1 MAAPPSGRHFRL
13 GGDVLALLAPGQ
25 GAQTPGMLLP
35 WLDDAAV
42 AASLNWSAAVTGIDL
57 VALGTTGTGEQIRD
71 TAVAQPLLVAL
82 ALAVADRLL
91 DDTDQPV
98 VAGHS
103 VGEFAA
109 AAIAGA
115 LTAETAL
122 TLVRERGRLMAAA
135 AATTPTGMS
144 AVLGGDADEV
154 AAALDRHGLTAAN
167 VNTAGQVVAAGRLD
181 ALAALAADP
190 PARARIRPLDVAGAF
205 HTEFMASARD
215 GLTVLADGAPR
226 TDPTRTLLGNGDG
239 AVVPIGDDVV
249 RRLVEQV
256 ARPVRWDLCL
266 TTLADL
272 GVTGVIELAPGGTLT
287 GLIRRAMPAVET
299 LAITTPDDLP
309 AARAM
314 LDRHAVATSE
324 PVPSW
329 RVAVA
334 PVAGTFRRT
343 DTEPGTTLAPGA
355 PLGVV
360 VSNRSE
366 SPVEAT
372 HGGVLVEWLA
382 HDGDPVSPGQAI
394 ARLHPVDAEAAVYA

>member
-1 MAAPPSGRHFRL
+1 VE
-13 GGDVLALLAPGQ
+13 DVLALLAPGQ
-25 GAQTPGMLLP
+25 GAQTPGMLAP
-35 WLDDAAV
+35 WLDDEQV
-42 AASLNWSAAVTGIDL
+42 AAALRWSAAVTGIDL
-57 VALGTTGTGEQIRD
+57 VTLGTTGSADEIRD

-91 DDTDQPV
+91 TDADHPV
-98 VAGHS
+98 LAGHS

-109 AAIAGA
+109 AALADAI
-115 LTAETAL
+115 TAETAL

-135 AATTPTGMS
+135 AGATPTGMS

-190 PARARIRPLDVAGAF
+190 PARARVRPLAVAGAF

-215 GLTVLADGAPR
+215 GLAAVAESAPYADP
-226 TDPTRTLLGNGDG
+226 DRTLLGNADG
-239 AVVPIGDDVV
+239 AVVRHGEDLVQ
-249 RRLVEQV
+249 RLVEQV
-256 ARPVRWDLCL
+256 ARPVRWDLCMG
-266 TTLADL
+266 TLADL
-272 GVTGVIELAPGGTLT
+272 GVTAAVELAPGGTLT
-287 GLIRRAMPAVET
+287 GLVRRALPGAET

-314 LDRHAVATSE
+314 LDRHRRSVATSE
-324 PVPSW
+324 PAPSW

-343 DTEPGTTLAPGA
+343 AAEPGTTLAPGA

-360 VSNRSE
+360 VSHRSE
-366 SPVEAT
+366 SAVEAV

-382 HDGDPVSPGQAI
+382 YDGDPVSPGQAL
-394 ARLHPVDAEAAVYA
+394 ARLHPTTADAVFA

>member
-1 MAAPPSGRHFRL
+1 
-13 GGDVLALLAPGQ
+13 
-25 GAQTPGMLLP
+25 MLVP
-35 WLDDAAV
+35 WLDDAQVGAT
-42 AASLNWSAAVTGIDL
+42 LRWSAAVTGIDL
-57 VALGTTGTGEQIRD
+57 IALGTTGTAEEIRD

-82 ALAVADRLL
+82 ALAVGDRFLE
-91 DDTDQPV
+91 DGARPV

-109 AAIAGA
+109 AALAGA
-115 LTAETAL
+115 LSAESAL

-135 AATTPTGMS
+135 SAATATGMS

-167 VNTAGQVVAAGRLD
+167 VNATGQVVAAGRLD

-190 PARARIRPLDVAGAF
+190 PPRARIRPLEVAGAF
-205 HTEFMASARD
+205 HTAFMASARD
-215 GLTVLADGAPR
+215 DLAVLAGSAPR
-226 TDPTRTLLGNGDG
+226 TDPIRTLLGNGDG
-239 AVVPIGDDVV
+239 AVGRVDDDVV

-256 ARPVRWDLCL
+256 ARPVRWDLCM

-272 GVTGVIELAPGGTLT
+272 GVTATVELAPGGTLT
-287 GLIRRAMPAVET
+287 GLVRRALPGVET
-299 LAITTPDDLP
+299 LAITSPDDLP

-314 LDRHAVATSE
+314 LDRHAVTTSE
-324 PVPSW
+324 PAPSW

-343 DTEPGTTLAPGA
+343 ETEPGTTLEPGA

-366 SPVEAT
+366 SAVEAA

-394 ARLHPVDAEAAVYA
+394 ARLHPLDAEAAVYA

>member
-1 MAAPPSGRHFRL
+1 M
-13 GGDVLALLAPGQ
+13 LALLAPGQ
-25 GAQTPGMLLP
+25 GAQTPGMLRP
-35 WLDDAAV
+35 WLDDEQIAAT
-42 AASLNWSAAVTGIDL
+42 LRWSAAVTGIDL
-57 VALGTTGTGEQIRD
+57 IALGTTGTAEEIRD

-91 DDTDQPV
+91 HGTDRPV

-109 AAIAGA
+109 AALAGA

-122 TLVRERGRLMAAA
+122 TLVRERGRLMATASAA
-135 AATTPTGMS
+135 APTGMS
-144 AVLGGDADEV
+144 AVLGGDPDEV
-154 AAALDRHGLTAAN
+154 SAALDRHGLTAAN

-181 ALAALAADP
+181 SLANLAAEP
-190 PARARIRPLDVAGAF
+190 PARARIRALEVAGAF

-215 GLTVLADGAPR
+215 GLAAVADSAPR
-226 TDPTRTLLGNGDG
+226 IDPTRTLLGNGDG
-239 AVVPIGDDVV
+239 AVVRHGDDVV

-256 ARPVRWDLCL
+256 ARPVRWDLCMA
-266 TTLADL
+266 TLADL
-272 GVTGVIELAPGGTLT
+272 GVTAVVELAPGGTLT
-287 GLIRRAMPAVET
+287 GLVRRAMPGVET
-299 LAITTPDDLP
+299 LAITSPDDLP
-309 AARAM
+309 TARAM

-324 PVPSW
+324 PAPSW

-334 PVAGTFRRT
+334 PVAGTFRPT
-343 DTEPGTTLAPGA
+343 EAEPGTTIAPGA

-366 SPVEAT
+366 SAVEAA

-382 HDGDPVSPGQAI
+382 CDGDPVSPGQAI
-394 ARLHPVDAEAAVYA
+394 ARLHPLDADPGSHVLEAYA

>member
-1 MAAPPSGRHFRL
+1 M
-13 GGDVLALLAPGQ
+13 LALLAPGQ
-25 GAQTPGMLLP
+25 GAQTPGMLVP
-35 WLDDAAV
+35 WLDDADV
-42 AASLNWSAAVTGIDL
+42 AAALRWSAAVTGIDL
-57 VALGTTGTGEQIRD
+57 VALGTTGSAEEIRD

-91 DDTDQPV
+91 DDTRRPV

-109 AAIAGA
+109 AALAGA
-115 LTAETAL
+115 LTHETAL

-135 AATTPTGMS
+135 SAMTPTGMS

-154 AAALDRHGLTAAN
+154 AAALERHGLTAAN
-167 VNTAGQVVAAGRLD
+167 VNTAGQVVAAGRFD

-190 PARARIRPLDVAGAF
+190 PARARVRPLDVAGAF
-205 HTEFMASARD
+205 HTEFMATARD
-215 GLTVLADGAPR
+215 GLAVVAASAPR
-226 TDPTRTLLGNGDG
+226 TDPTRLLIGNGDG
-239 AVVPIGDDVV
+239 AVVQVGDDVV

-256 ARPVRWDLCL
+256 ARPVRWDLCMATL
-266 TTLADL
+266 TGL
-272 GVTGVIELAPGGTLT
+272 GVTGVIELAPSGTLT
-287 GLIRRAMPAVET
+287 GLVRRAMPGVET
-299 LAITTPDDLP
+299 LAIATPDDVP

-324 PVPSW
+324 PAPSW
-329 RVAVA
+329 RIAVA

-343 DTEPGTTLAPGA
+343 DTEPGTTLRPGA

-360 VSNRSE
+360 VSNRAE
-366 SPVEAT
+366 SSVEAV

-382 HDGDPVSPGQAI
+382 YDGDPVSPGQAL
-394 ARLHPVDAEAAVYA
+394 ARLHPLDADAAVYA

>member
-1 MAAPPSGRHFRL
+1 
-13 GGDVLALLAPGQ
+13 VLALLAPGQ
-25 GAQTPGMLLP
+25 GAQTPGMLVP
-35 WLDDAAV
+35 WLDDAQVGAT
-42 AASLNWSAAVTGIDL
+42 LRWSAAVTGIDL
-57 VALGTTGTGEQIRD
+57 IALGTTGTAEEIRD

-82 ALAVADRLL
+82 ALAVGDRFLE
-91 DDTDQPV
+91 DGARPV

-109 AAIAGA
+109 AALAGA
-115 LTAETAL
+115 LSAESAL

-135 AATTPTGMS
+135 SAATATGMS

-167 VNTAGQVVAAGRLD
+167 VNATGQVVAAGRLD

-190 PARARIRPLDVAGAF
+190 PPRARIRPLEVAGAF
-205 HTEFMASARD
+205 HTAFMASARD
-215 GLTVLADGAPR
+215 DLAVLAGSAPR
-226 TDPTRTLLGNGDG
+226 TDPIRTLLGNGDG
-239 AVVPIGDDVV
+239 AVVRVGDDVV

-256 ARPVRWDLCL
+256 ARPVRWDLCM

-272 GVTGVIELAPGGTLT
+272 GVTATVELAPGGTLT
-287 GLIRRAMPAVET
+287 GLVRRALPGVET
-299 LAITTPDDLP
+299 LAITSPDDLP

-314 LDRHAVATSE
+314 LDRHAVTTSE
-324 PVPSW
+324 PAPSW

-343 DTEPGTTLAPGA
+343 ETEPGTTLEPGA

-366 SPVEAT
+366 SAVEAA

-394 ARLHPVDAEAAVYA
+394 ARLHPLDAEAAVYA

>member
-1 MAAPPSGRHFRL
+1 VEN
-13 GGDVLALLAPGQ
+13 VLALLAPGQ
-25 GAQTPGMLLP
+25 GAQTPGMLIP
-35 WLDDAAV
+35 WLDDADI
-42 AASLNWSAAVTGIDL
+42 AATLRWSAAVTGIDL
-57 VALGTTGTGEQIRD
+57 VALGTTGTAEEIRD

-91 DDTDQPV
+91 HDDDRPI

-109 AAIAGA
+109 AALAGA

-135 AATTPTGMS
+135 SAQPPTGMS

-167 VNTAGQVVAAGRLD
+167 VNTAGQVVAAGPLD
-181 ALAALAADP
+181 ALEAFAADP
-190 PARARIRPLDVAGAF
+190 PARARVRPLQVAGAF
-205 HTEFMASARD
+205 HTDFMASARD
-215 GLTVLADGAPR
+215 GLAVLAENAPR
-226 TDPTRTLLGNGDG
+226 TDPHRTLLGNADG
-239 AVVPIGDDVV
+239 AVVRTGDDEV

-256 ARPVRWDLCL
+256 ARPVRWDLCM

-272 GVTGVIELAPGGTLT
+272 GVTATVELAPGGTLT
-287 GLIRRAMPAVET
+287 GLVRRAMPGVET
-299 LAITTPDDLP
+299 FAIATPDDL
-309 AARAM
+309 ATARAM

-324 PVPSW
+324 PAPSW

-343 DTEPGTTLAPGA
+343 ETEPGTTLAPGA
-355 PLGVV
+355 LLGVV

-366 SPVEAT
+366 SSVDAV

-382 HDGDPVSPGQAI
+382 YDGDPVSPGQAL
-394 ARLHPVDAEAAVYA
+394 ARLHPVNEDAFA

>member
-1 MAAPPSGRHFRL
+1 
-13 GGDVLALLAPGQ
+13 VLALLAPGQ
-25 GAQTPGMLLP
+25 GAQTPGMLVP
-35 WLDDAAV
+35 WLDDAQVGAT
-42 AASLNWSAAVTGIDL
+42 LRWSAAVTGIDL
-57 VALGTTGTGEQIRD
+57 IALGTTGTAEEIRD

-82 ALAVADRLL
+82 ALAVGDRFLE
-91 DDTDQPV
+91 DGARPV

-109 AAIAGA
+109 AALAGA
-115 LTAETAL
+115 LSAESAL

-135 AATTPTGMS
+135 SAATATGMS

-167 VNTAGQVVAAGRLD
+167 VNATGQVVAAGRLD

-190 PARARIRPLDVAGAF
+190 PPRARIRPLEVAGAF
-205 HTEFMASARD
+205 HTAFMASARD
-215 GLTVLADGAPR
+215 DLAVLAGSAPR
-226 TDPTRTLLGNGDG
+226 TDPIRTLLGNGDG
-239 AVVPIGDDVV
+239 AVVRVGDDVV

-256 ARPVRWDLCL
+256 ARPVRWDLCM

-272 GVTGVIELAPGGTLT
+272 GVTAMVELAPGGTLT
-287 GLIRRAMPAVET
+287 GLVRRALPGVET
-299 LAITTPDDLP
+299 LAITSPDDLP

-314 LDRHAVATSE
+314 LDRHAVTTSE
-324 PVPSW
+324 PAPSW

-343 DTEPGTTLAPGA
+343 ETEPGTTLEPGA

-366 SPVEAT
+366 SAVEAA

-394 ARLHPVDAEAAVYA
+394 ARLHPLDAEAAVYA

>member
-1 MAAPPSGRHFRL
+1 
-13 GGDVLALLAPGQ
+13 VLALLAPGQ
-25 GAQTPGMLLP
+25 GAQTPGMLIP
-35 WLDDAAV
+35 WLDDADI
-42 AASLNWSAAVTGIDL
+42 AATLRWSAAVTGIDL
-57 VALGTTGTGEQIRD
+57 VTLGTTGTADDIRD

-82 ALAVADRLL
+82 ALAVAGRLL
-91 DDTDQPV
+91 DDTVPDRTGQPV

-109 AAIAGA
+109 AALAGA

-135 AATTPTGMS
+135 SAQPPTGMS
-144 AVLGGDADEV
+144 AVLGGDAGEV

-167 VNTAGQVVAAGRLD
+167 VNVAGQVVAAGRLD
-181 ALAALAADP
+181 ALEALAADP
-190 PARARIRPLDVAGAF
+190 PVKARVRSLQVAGAF
-205 HTEFMASARD
+205 HTEFMTSARD
-215 GLTVLADGAPR
+215 GLAVLAENAPR
-226 TDPTRTLLGNGDG
+226 TDPVRPLLGNGDG
-239 AVVPIGDDVV
+239 AVVHAGDDVV

-256 ARPVRWDLCL
+256 ARPVRWDLCM

-272 GVTGVIELAPGGTLT
+272 GVTATVELAPGGTLT
-287 GLIRRAMPAVET
+287 GLVRRALPGVET
-299 LAITTPDDLP
+299 LAITTPDDLTT
-309 AARAM
+309 ARAM

-324 PVPSW
+324 PTPPW
-329 RVAVA
+329 RVAIA

-343 DTEPGTTLAPGA
+343 ETAPGTTLAPGA

-366 SPVEAT
+366 SSVAAV

-382 HDGDPVSPGQAI
+382 YDGDPVAPGQAL
-394 ARLHPVDAEAAVYA
+394 ARLHPVTA

>member
-1 MAAPPSGRHFRL
+1 M
-13 GGDVLALLAPGQ
+13 LALLAPGQ
-25 GAQTPGMLLP
+25 GAQTPGMLVP
-35 WLDDAAV
+35 WLDDAGI
-42 AASLNWSAAVTGIDL
+42 AATLRWSAAVTGIDL
-57 VALGTTGTGEQIRD
+57 VALGTTGTADEIRD

-82 ALAVADRLL
+82 ALAVADQLL
-91 DDTDQPV
+91 DDADRPV

-109 AAIAGA
+109 AALAGA

-135 AATTPTGMS
+135 SAMTPTGMS

-190 PARARIRPLDVAGAF
+190 PAKARVRALQVAGAF
-205 HTEFMASARD
+205 HTEFMAGARD
-215 GLTVLADGAPR
+215 GLAVLAGSAPR
-226 TDPTRTLLGNGDG
+226 TDPVRTLLGNGDG
-239 AVVPIGDDVV
+239 AVVRAGDDVV

-256 ARPVRWDLCL
+256 ARPVRWDLCM

-272 GVTGVIELAPGGTLT
+272 GVTAAVELAPGGTLT
-287 GLIRRAMPAVET
+287 GLLRRAMPGVET

-314 LDRHAVATSE
+314 LDRHAVTTSE
-324 PVPSW
+324 PAPSW

-343 DTEPGTTLAPGA
+343 QTEPGTALAPGA

-366 SPVEAT
+366 SAVEAA

-394 ARLHPVDAEAAVYA
+394 ARLHPLDADTALHVRGLQARGVFA

>member
-1 MAAPPSGRHFRL
+1 M
-13 GGDVLALLAPGQ
+13 DYVLALLAPGQ
-25 GAQTPGMLLP
+25 GAQTPGMLIP
-35 WLDDAAV
+35 WLDDADI
-42 AASLNWSAAVTGIDL
+42 AAALRWSAAVTGIDL
-57 VALGTTGTGEQIRD
+57 VALGTTGTAEEIRD

-91 DDTDQPV
+91 HDSDRPI

-109 AAIAGA
+109 AALAGA

-135 AATTPTGMS
+135 SAQPPTGMS

-154 AAALDRHGLTAAN
+154 AVALDRHGLTAAN
-167 VNTAGQVVAAGRLD
+167 VNTAGQVVAAGPLD
-181 ALAALAADP
+181 ALEAFAADP
-190 PARARIRPLDVAGAF
+190 PARARVRALQVAGAF
-205 HTEFMASARD
+205 HTDFMTSARD
-215 GLTVLADGAPR
+215 GLAVLAENAPR
-226 TDPTRTLLGNGDG
+226 TDPHRTLLGNADG
-239 AVVPIGDDVV
+239 AVVRTGDDVV

-256 ARPVRWDLCL
+256 ARPVRWDLCM

-272 GVTGVIELAPGGTLT
+272 GVTATVELAPGGTLT
-287 GLIRRAMPAVET
+287 GLVRRAMPGVET
-299 LAITTPDDLP
+299 FAITTPDDL
-309 AARAM
+309 ATARAM

-324 PVPSW
+324 PAPSW

-334 PVAGTFRRT
+334 PVAGTFRRAE
-343 DTEPGTTLAPGA
+343 TEPGTTLAPGA

-366 SPVEAT
+366 SSVDAV

-382 HDGDPVSPGQAI
+382 YDGDPVSPGQAL
-394 ARLHPVDAEAAVYA
+394 ARLHPVNEDAFA

>member
-1 MAAPPSGRHFRL
+1 M
-13 GGDVLALLAPGQ
+13 LALLAPGQ
-25 GAQTPGMLLP
+25 GAQTPGMLAP
-35 WLDDAAV
+35 WLDDADV
-42 AASLNWSAAVTGIDL
+42 AATLRWSAAVTGIDL
-57 VALGTTGTGEQIRD
+57 VTLGTTGTADEIRD

-82 ALAVADRLL
+82 ALAVAERLL
-91 DDTDQPV
+91 DDGDQPI

-109 AAIAGA
+109 AALAGA

-122 TLVRERGRLMAAA
+122 TLVRERGRLMAQASA
-135 AATTPTGMS
+135 ETPTGMS

-154 AAALDRHGLTAAN
+154 AAAIEGHGLTAAN

-181 ALAALAADP
+181 ALEALAADP
-190 PARARIRPLDVAGAF
+190 PAKARVRPLPVAGAF
-205 HTEFMASARD
+205 HTDFMASARD
-215 GLTVLADGAPR
+215 GLAALADSAPR
-226 TDPTRTLLGNGDG
+226 TDPTRTLLANGDG
-239 AVVPIGDDVV
+239 AIVRAGDDVV

-256 ARPVRWDLCL
+256 ARPVRWDLCM
-266 TTLADL
+266 TTMADL
-272 GVTGVIELAPGGTLT
+272 GVTATIELAPGGTLT
-287 GLIRRAMPAVET
+287 GLVRRAMPGVET
-299 LAITTPDDLP
+299 LAITTPDDL
-309 AARAM
+309 ASARAM

-324 PVPSW
+324 PAPSW

-343 DTEPGTTLAPGA
+343 ETEPGTTLAPGA

-366 SPVEAT
+366 SSVEAV

-382 HDGDPVSPGQAI
+382 YDGDPVSPGQAL
-394 ARLHPVDAEAAVYA
+394 ARLHPVSA